1 MADEFIAPLAD
12 QHPLD
17 QVIWGALTSRHRDM
31 AIGDAL
37 ARRYPVEVG
46 PFGATVDASP
56 QSFRSMVPLL
66 ASEERVALFTI
77 DQAEPPSELVVVK
90 RDLVDQ
96 MVLAAPILSAGRT
109 PLLTLGID
117 DVEEMQALVDLT
129 QPGPFGPRTIEL
141 GQYLGVRRSGMLIAM
156 TGERMKLP
164 GFSEISA
171 VCVHPSYRGL
181 GLAAELI
188 AAVARLIF
196 LRSEVPFLHVF
207 ASNRPA
213 IQLYQRLGFVVRR
226 RMHLAVLRKRS

>member
-1 MADEFIAPLAD
+1 MADEFIAPSID

-17 QVIWGALTSRHRDM
+17 QVIWGALTSRHRDI
-31 AIGDAL
+31 AIGNAL
-37 ARRYPVEVG
+37 ARRYPAEVG
-46 PFGATVDASP
+46 PFGATIDASR

-66 ASEERVALFTI
+66 ASQEHVALFTV
-77 DQAEPPSELVVVK
+77 DEVRPPPELLVVK

-96 MVLAAPILSAGRT
+96 MVLAAPIPSADPI
-109 PLLTLGID
+109 PLLKLSVD
-117 DVEEMQALVDLT
+117 DVKEMQALVDLT

-141 GQYLGVRRSGMLIAM
+141 GQYLGIRRNGMLIAM

-164 GFSEISA
+164 GFTEISA

-226 RMHLAVLRKRS
+226 RMHLAVLRNRS